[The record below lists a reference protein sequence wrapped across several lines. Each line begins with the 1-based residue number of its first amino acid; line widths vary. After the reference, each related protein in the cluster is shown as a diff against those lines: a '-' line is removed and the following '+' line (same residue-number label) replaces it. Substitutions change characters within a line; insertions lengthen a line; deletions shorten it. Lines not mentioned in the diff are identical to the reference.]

1 MKNER
6 VLKVTE
12 KYNEKWMFLMKF
24 RKEWNTH
31 CQRIKMNNI
40 TKKEENLE
48 VNEIK
53 EKNGKITKNTRAV
66 TLFDDQKIKLKS
78 AHNHKINETLN
89 ASWIFSKSQE
99 HWFFLEKWSQKKK
112 EMNQMHKI
120 NEIL

>member
-1 MKNER
+1 MGVQKYDDFHWKSLRNQNTVTKQMKNER

-12 KYNEKWMFLMKF
+12 KYNEKCMFLMKF

-31 CQRIKMNNI
+31 CQRIKMNKI

-53 EKNGKITKNTRAV
+53 EENGKITKNTRRE

-78 AHNHKINETLN
+78 GHNHKINEPL
-89 ASWIFSKSQE
+89 
-99 HWFFLEKWSQKKK
+99 
-112 EMNQMHKI
+112 
-120 NEIL
+120 

>member
-1 MKNER
+1 MEI
-6 VLKVTE
+6 LKE
-12 KYNEKWMFLMKF
+12 SKYSYKTNEKWMFLMKF

-53 EKNGKITKNTRAV
+53 EKNGKITKNTRVV

-99 HWFFLEKWSQKKK
+99 H
-112 EMNQMHKI
+112 
-120 NEIL
+120 

>member
-1 MKNER
+1 M
-6 VLKVTE
+6 
-12 KYNEKWMFLMKF
+12 
-24 RKEWNTH
+24 
-31 CQRIKMNNI
+31 
-40 TKKEENLE
+40 
-48 VNEIK
+48 
-53 EKNGKITKNTRAV
+53 

-120 NEIL
+120 NEIYLRISKFWDLEFQIWMEENYNHKGYAWKNFPYDTCLLYTSDAADE

>member
-1 MKNER
+1 MN
-6 VLKVTE
+6 
-12 KYNEKWMFLMKF
+12 F

-78 AHNHKINETLN
+78 VHNHQINETLN

-99 HWFFLEKWSQKKK
+99 H
-112 EMNQMHKI
+112 
-120 NEIL
+120 

>member
-31 CQRIKMNNI
+31 CQRIKMNKI

-48 VNEIK
+48 VNKIK
-53 EKNGKITKNTRAV
+53 ENMEK
-66 TLFDDQKIKLKS
+66 LQK
-78 AHNHKINETLN
+78 T
-89 ASWIFSKSQE
+89 QE
-99 HWFFLEKWSQKKK
+99 Q
-112 EMNQMHKI
+112 
-120 NEIL
+120 